1 MPPDNNTTVTKSSD
15 LILKLKQSVVEF
27 SGYGL
32 LLLIGIFFCRIIELI
47 LFQFAQSLPFGFIEL
62 LSKGFIIDILFW
74 LYLLLPASLLFVALS
89 LINLKAAKIIFNVL
103 FVLFFSFN
111 LQFIYYHKTSLV
123 LLGSDLF
130 GYSINDI
137 TQTVGASGVLALG
150 TIIFF
155 IVFIAL
161 IIAGLLFLKPKLKLN
176 FVFSAVLI
184 SIGLPFFLLGG
195 ISDLKPKYD
204 QDFANNLIVNKSQH
218 FYNAA
223 IDYVTQT
230 TYKPDI
236 YADNYLN
243 QLERRV
249 AQQGK
254 FEYQYPQY
262 PFLHEAETNDVLS
275 PFFKQRSK
283 KPNLVFIVVEGL
295 GRAFTNDEAYLGN
308 FTPFLDSLSK
318 QSLYFKNFL
327 SNGGRTFA
335 VLPSLL
341 GSEPFAQ
348 NGFLE
353 LQEKMPKQ
361 LSLLNILQ
369 KNGYSNSFY
378 YGGDASFDNMS
389 GYLKLNKTTN
399 ILDEKSFPNSY
410 SKLPEFGGFSWGYAD
425 ADLYDY
431 YLNKSTDDTL
441 AAPRLDVLLTVTTHS
456 PFKLKDQAKYN
467 ELFESHLTTL
477 RLNAQELKQRQNFA
491 DEFATVLYADESLK
505 NLFKKYS
512 KRADFGNT
520 IFFITGDHRIPE
532 IPLSTKIDRYHVP
545 LIVYSPMLQKTKE
558 ISAISSHFDVA
569 PSVLRYLS
577 NSYGIPLPR
586 QTSFL
591 SKGLDTVSTFRN
603 IHLIPL
609 MQTKTDLVDFVSETY
624 HLNGNQLFQLYPNLY
639 EEPITDET
647 KKEELLTAFADF
659 KRRNEQIAEG
669 RPLVPDSL
677 VIKYAQ

>member
-348 NGFLE
+348 NGFLA

-603 IHLIPL
+603 IHQIPL

-659 KRRNEQIAEG
+659 KRRNQQIAEG

>member
-1 MPPDNNTTVTKSSD
+1 M
-15 LILKLKQSVVEF
+15 
-27 SGYGL
+27 
-32 LLLIGIFFCRIIELI
+32 
-47 LFQFAQSLPFGFIEL
+47 
-62 LSKGFIIDILFW
+62 
-74 LYLLLPASLLFVALS
+74 
-89 LINLKAAKIIFNVL
+89 
-103 FVLFFSFN
+103 
-111 LQFIYYHKTSLV
+111 
-123 LLGSDLF
+123 
-130 GYSINDI
+130 
-137 TQTVGASGVLALG
+137 
-150 TIIFF
+150 
-155 IVFIAL
+155 
-161 IIAGLLFLKPKLKLN
+161 
-176 FVFSAVLI
+176 
-184 SIGLPFFLLGG
+184 
-195 ISDLKPKYD
+195 
-204 QDFANNLIVNKSQH
+204 
-218 FYNAA
+218 
-223 IDYVTQT
+223 
-230 TYKPDI
+230 
-236 YADNYLN
+236 
-243 QLERRV
+243 
-249 AQQGK
+249 
-254 FEYQYPQY
+254 
-262 PFLHEAETNDVLS
+262 
-275 PFFKQRSK
+275 
-283 KPNLVFIVVEGL
+283 
-295 GRAFTNDEAYLGN
+295 
-308 FTPFLDSLSK
+308 
-318 QSLYFKNFL
+318 

-520 IFFITGDHRIPE
+520 IFFITGDNRIPE

-603 IHLIPL
+603 IHQIPL